1 MADCCGSMDPFG
13 GASAEPDKPIAVRSN
28 FNPLATFEPSAVTD
42 ASGSA
47 TVKFTLPDNLTR
59 YRYAGECRQ
68 QVWGYA
74 GANSCGVAPP
84 CKSTACGQLPF
95 MKCSTLALRTAP
107 SRRSIR

>member
-68 QVWGYA
+68 QVWV
-74 GANSCGVAPP
+74 CW
-84 CKSTACGQLPF
+84 C
-95 MKCSTLALRTAP
+95 
-107 SRRSIR
+107 